1 MLRRI
6 SEISIYLLVGG
17 AIAAAGA
24 GHAAASEMF
33 VCADGRTLKVD
44 SSNRAKLADDPCVK
58 DWFARSAPKPV
69 VGKEPSRRAGEKA
82 TVHVRRYTRSS
93 RAVVDPTN

>member
-1 MLRRI
+1 MLRKI

-44 SSNRAKLADDPCVK
+44 ASNRDRLANDPCVK
-58 DWFARSAPKPV
+58 DWFAKSAPKPV
-69 VGKEPSRRAGEKA
+69 VSKEPSLRRAEKA
-82 TVHVRRYTRSS
+82 TVHVRRYTRS
-93 RAVVDPTN
+93 RRTLVD